1 MRDINEADVFY
12 SECHTALTPE
22 LSAIVC

>member
-1 MRDINEADVFY
+1 VILSEADVFY